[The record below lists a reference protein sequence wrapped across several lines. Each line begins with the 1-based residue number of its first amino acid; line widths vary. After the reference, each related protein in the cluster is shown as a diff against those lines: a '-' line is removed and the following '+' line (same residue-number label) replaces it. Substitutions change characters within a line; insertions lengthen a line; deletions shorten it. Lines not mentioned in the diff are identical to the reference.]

1 MNETMVASVPAVMTK
16 EKRSLFG
23 YVSKQSNKSKESEQD
38 RSRSSKSMSAIAKNE
53 MRGTDSSA
61 EQVARPSMGGLN
73 SIMEE
78 SRQQSSYESDAERV
92 YRVGLR

>member
-1 MNETMVASVPAVMTK
+1 
-16 EKRSLFG
+16 
-23 YVSKQSNKSKESEQD
+23 
-38 RSRSSKSMSAIAKNE
+38 MSAIAKNE

-61 EQVARPSMGGLN
+61 EQVARPTMGGLN